1 MENLINIISD
11 SWYIILTILGFSFI
25 IFVHELGHYLMAKR
39 AGVKVDKFYIGFD
52 FGGLKIFSF
61 VKNET
66 EYGIGIFPFG
76 GYVKLHGYEE
86 LPGHESEIKDLPK
99 AHFHSKSVG
108 ERFGIMVGGVAM
120 NFISAVFLILIMY
133 GIGKEFAGPVIGKTY
148 SVSAIVGGLKEDD
161 KVISIDGKPI
171 KTFLDIRKQVVL
183 GKAGEGMMFKVER
196 DNKVI
201 DLVIVPEMN
210 YEHGVP
216 EIGITPQLGLKIGG
230 IYDGSPANLAGF
242 LPGDTIE
249 SVNGKKIAKHYEF
262 DDIVE
267 NSPGEELLVGILRE
281 KQPLEIKLKP
291 STRPSYLMNFETGLK
306 NFTPLEISFVIPELP
321 ADLAGLK
328 AWDKIVS
335 VNGKNIFRI
344 EDLTALLAETKEEEV
359 SVEIARGN
367 ETHQFKL
374 KPEFNKKER
383 KYMLGIH
390 AAQSGDLGPVK
401 DIEVNGPA
409 YAGGIRAKDSIV
421 AIEGETISS
430 LKHLEVITDK
440 NFGKT
445 VTITY
450 NRNEGESIKTLQ
462 AQVTLRTPERAGFI
476 TRLMRKIQTMSSGN
490 KFIIDS
496 YGLGIEFS
504 NEIKLSQPTE
514 NTNASKAGFQKGD
527 VLLGVNFVVP
537 GEEKINTFTSN
548 NLPGG
553 WNSIDMIYGN
563 ILSRMSFKK
572 NKMVDIQT
580 NPEKLIVNIKYLR
593 NGKEME
599 TALSP
604 INSISNQ
611 KGFSGLV
618 FDEQSVLYRYSSVSE
633 AAHLVYS
640 ESIGMLEFTIS
651 SFSRLVSGRYN
662 TDALSGPFGIIPLMH
677 KVAKSGIVEL
687 LWLVALLSINIG
699 FINFLPFPPLDG
711 GTLFFLMIE
720 KLKGS
725 PVSAKFQIIVA
736 NVGVMFLIFLM
747 LFVTMNDISK
757 FV

>member
-1 MENLINIISD
+1 
-11 SWYIILTILGFSFI
+11 
-25 IFVHELGHYLMAKR
+25 
-39 AGVKVDKFYIGFD
+39 
-52 FGGLKIFSF
+52 
-61 VKNET
+61 
-66 EYGIGIFPFG
+66 
-76 GYVKLHGYEE
+76 
-86 LPGHESEIKDLPK
+86 
-99 AHFHSKSVG
+99 
-108 ERFGIMVGGVAM
+108 
-120 NFISAVFLILIMY
+120 
-133 GIGKEFAGPVIGKTY
+133 
-148 SVSAIVGGLKEDD
+148 
-161 KVISIDGKPI
+161 
-171 KTFLDIRKQVVL
+171 
-183 GKAGEGMMFKVER
+183 
-196 DNKVI
+196 
-201 DLVIVPEMN
+201 
-210 YEHGVP
+210 
-216 EIGITPQLGLKIGG
+216 
-230 IYDGSPANLAGF
+230 
-242 LPGDTIE
+242 
-249 SVNGKKIAKHYEF
+249 
-262 DDIVE
+262 
-267 NSPGEELLVGILRE
+267 
-281 KQPLEIKLKP
+281 
-291 STRPSYLMNFETGLK
+291 MNFETGLK

-359 SVEIARGN
+359 SVEIVRGN
-367 ETHQFKL
+367 ETHYFKL

-409 YAGGIRAKDSIV
+409 YTGGIRVKDSIV
-421 AIEGETISS
+421 AIEDETISS

-450 NRNEGESIKTLQ
+450 NRQEGESIKTLK

-476 TRLMRKIQTMSSGN
+476 TRLMRKIQTMISGN

-504 NEIKLSQPTE
+504 NEIKLSQPAE

-537 GEEKINTFTSN
+537 GEEKINTFASN
-548 NLPGG
+548 TLPGG

-572 NKMVDIQT
+572 NKMIDIQT

-599 TALSP
+599 TALS
-604 INSISNQ
+604 SVSSLSNQ

-618 FDEQSVLYRYSSVSE
+618 FDEQSVLYRYSSVAE
-633 AAHLVYS
+633 AANLVYS

-662 TDALSGPFGIIPLMH
+662 SDALSGPFGIIPLMH

-711 GTLFFLMIE
+711 GALFFLMIE